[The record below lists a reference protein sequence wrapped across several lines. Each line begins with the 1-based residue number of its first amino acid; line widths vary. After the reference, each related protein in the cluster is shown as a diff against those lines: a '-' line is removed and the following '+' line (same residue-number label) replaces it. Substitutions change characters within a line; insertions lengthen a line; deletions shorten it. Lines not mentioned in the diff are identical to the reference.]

1 MDRNSLI
8 GMILLVGLFFLWLQL
23 NQPSQDQVAKQK
35 QTQDS
40 LARVTFVQDS
50 LSKIKSTEYKPA
62 SNPVSDSIA
71 MAKKAQSMGAFA
83 NAAVGTEKS
92 EVVENDLFK
101 VTFTNKGARIKEVEL
116 KNYKK
121 LTIIDGKE
129 AMVPVKLLEDTK
141 NKFEY
146 LLPVANAES
155 GFINSSNLYFTPSK
169 TDNGISFKA
178 EIGDGKYIEQTYKI
192 TKDNYSIQY
201 NVNFVGLNNVI
212 KGDVNTIELNW
223 ENYLD
228 KLEKNADYERNYSSI
243 YYKPNENNVDY
254 CSCTKNANDNVDKPL
269 KWVSNSNQFFNT
281 SLIANNLFTGANL
294 TTEMFDNSKED
305 LKKCRSQIR
314 IPFNHSGNES
324 FGMTMY
330 VGPNEYDR
338 LKAFNVSLQDQI
350 AYGKSILGTINRW
363 PIRPVFVFL
372 LKIIGSPGMAI
383 LLLTLLVKLILMPL
397 TYKMVYSQSKMSVLK
412 PQIEKL
418 KAKLGD
424 DQQAVQM
431 ETMKLYREYGVNP
444 LGGCLPM
451 LLQMPIWL
459 ALYRFFPASIEF
471 RQASFLWAPD
481 LSTYDEWLKFGFNV
495 PGFGH
500 HVSLFALLWMITTL
514 LYTWYNSKNMDFSS
528 NPMMKYL
535 QYIMP
540 VTFIFFFNSFASG
553 LSCYL
558 CFSNILNIG
567 QTMGTKYFLINED
580 KIKAELEKSKSE
592 PKKKGG
598 FASRLEEAMKH
609 QQKVLEE
616 KNKKK

>member
-8 GMILLVGLFFLWLQL
+8 GMILLVGLFFVWLQL
-23 NQPSQDQVAKQK
+23 NQTPQDQVAKQK
-35 QTQDS
+35 LTQDS
-40 LARVTFVQDS
+40 LARVAFVQDS
-50 LSKIKSTEYKPA
+50 ISKIKTTENNSSQNQVA
-62 SNPVSDSIA
+62 DSLA
-71 MAKKAQSMGAFA
+71 VVKKAQSMGVFA
-83 NAAVGTEKS
+83 NVAVGTES
-92 EVVENDLFK
+92 NDVLENEFFK

-121 LTIIDGKE
+121 LTTIDGKE
-129 AMVPVKLLEDTK
+129 TMVPVKLLEDTK

-146 LLPVANAES
+146 LLPVATAES
-155 GFINSSNLYFTPSK
+155 GFINTSSLYFTPSK
-169 TDNGISFKA
+169 SANSINFKA
-178 EIGDGKYIEQTYKI
+178 QIGDGKYIEETY
-192 TKDNYSIQY
+192 TLSKDNYTIQY
-201 NVNFVGLNNVI
+201 NVNLVGLNNVI
-212 KGDVNTIELNW
+212 KGDANTIELNW
-223 ENYLD
+223 VNHLD

-243 YYKPNENNVDY
+243 YYKIDNQNVDY

-281 SLIANNLFTGANL
+281 ALIPNNLFSGANL
-294 TTEMFDNSKED
+294 TTEMYDNSKED
-305 LKKCRSQIR
+305 LKKCTNQIK
-314 IPFNHSGNES
+314 IPYNHGNSES

-338 LKAFNVSLQDQI
+338 LKAFNVSLQDEI
-350 AYGKSILGTINRW
+350 AFGSSILGTINRW
-363 PIRPVFVFL
+363 MIRPVFVVL
-372 LKIIGSPGMAI
+372 LKLINSPGMAI

-397 TYKMVYSQSKMSVLK
+397 TYKMVYSQTKMSVLK
-412 PQIEKL
+412 PQIEKM

-424 DQQAVQM
+424 DQQAIQM

-481 LSTYDEWLKFGFNV
+481 LSTYDEWLKFSFNV

-500 HVSLFALLWMITTL
+500 HLSLFALLWMITTL

-580 KIKAELEKSKSE
+580 KIRSELEKSKSE

-598 FASRLEEAMKH
+598 FTSRLEEAMK
-609 QQKVLEE
+609 QQQRVLEE
-616 KNKKK
+616 RNKKK

>member
-50 LSKIKSTEYKPA
+50 LSKIKSTENKPA

-178 EIGDGKYIEQTYKI
+178 EIGDGKYIEQTYTI

-243 YYKPNENNVDY
+243 YYKPNETKVDY

-281 SLIANNLFTGANL
+281 SLIANNVFTGANL
-294 TTEMFDNSKED
+294 TTEMFDNSQED
-305 LKKCRSQIR
+305 LKKCKSQIR

-324 FGMTMY
+324 FGMSMY

-338 LKAFNVSLQDQI
+338 LKAFDVSLQDQI
-350 AYGKSILGTINRW
+350 AYGTSILGTINRW

-592 PKKKGG
+592 PKKKSG

>member
-50 LSKIKSTEYKPA
+50 LSKIKSTENKPA

-178 EIGDGKYIEQTYKI
+178 EIGDGKYIEQTYTI

-592 PKKKGG
+592 PKKKSG